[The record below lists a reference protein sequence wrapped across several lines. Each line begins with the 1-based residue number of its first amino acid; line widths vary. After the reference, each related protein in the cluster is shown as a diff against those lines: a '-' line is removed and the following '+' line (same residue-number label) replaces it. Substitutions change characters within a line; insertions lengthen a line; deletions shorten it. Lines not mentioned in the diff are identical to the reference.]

1 MEKKQTKE
9 RNEREE
15 LFFEDLNF
23 FRFPPF
29 LTPLFSNL
37 FRFFSLSVGRT
48 TKKDDFFESHKKL
61 TVSPPIFPLNHDS
74 LSLSSFGLCAFG
86 VFTRGGRA
94 KNNE

>member
-1 MEKKQTKE
+1 MYNPRFQKAIIVYIREICGCVFVEKKQTKD

-37 FRFFSLSVGRT
+37 FRFFSLWDEQQ
-48 TKKDDFFESHKKL
+48 KK
-61 TVSPPIFPLNHDS
+61 IFQS
-74 LSLSSFGLCAFG
+74 
-86 VFTRGGRA
+86 
-94 KNNE
+94 